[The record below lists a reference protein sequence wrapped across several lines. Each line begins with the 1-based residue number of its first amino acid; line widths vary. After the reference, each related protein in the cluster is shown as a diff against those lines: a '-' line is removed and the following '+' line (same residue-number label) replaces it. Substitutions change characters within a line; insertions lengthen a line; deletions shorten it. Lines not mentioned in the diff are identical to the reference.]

1 MKKSPPTLF
10 LSSKNFLVLLLFN
23 SRTLLDNENG
33 SGWFNE
39 LLGQASNN
47 DREASAGHA
56 PLPLRFVFD
65 ALVLADGFAVLHGHL
80 GLVGTHLFALS
91 GIAEQRSAV
100 QFRPAVSEEGGP
112 LTVPG

>member
-1 MKKSPPTLF
+1 MEQKSQPTLF

-23 SRTLLDNENG
+23 SRTLLDNENS

-39 LLGQASNN
+39 LLGRASNTSVKLQL
-47 DREASAGHA
+47 DA
-56 PLPLRFVFD
+56 PLPLGFVFD

-91 GIAEQRSAV
+91 GGAEQRSALR
-100 QFRPAVSEEGGP
+100 FRPAVFQEGGP